1 MIIFYYLSERGQTG
15 VSYWTV
21 WFTEITVREVF
32 PDFVM
37 GRHDIHLYTV
47 FNPNNTLLISDC
59 IQLIATSIQC
69 SDNYMQIS

>member
-21 WFTEITVREVF
+21 WFTEITAREVF

-37 GRHDIHLYTV
+37 GRHDIH
-47 FNPNNTLLISDC
+47 
-59 IQLIATSIQC
+59 
-69 SDNYMQIS
+69 

>member
-21 WFTEITVREVF
+21 WFTEITAREVF

-37 GRHDIHLYTV
+37 GRLTYIDIL
-47 FNPNNTLLISDC
+47 NPNNTLLISDC

>member
-21 WFTEITVREVF
+21 WFTEITVF

-37 GRHDIHLYTV
+37 GRLTYIDIL
-47 FNPNNTLLISDC
+47 NPNNTLLISDC

-69 SDNYMQIS
+69 SDN